1 MTNQDKE
8 FMFAFLF
15 FPIIIDFTEICTPN
29 ACIHVC
35 IYKNATLNK
44 NMGGVLSLIFR
55 FIAFDS
61 LWSNY
66 LSSKLNRFLSIFQ
79 S

>member
-1 MTNQDKE
+1 MTNQDKKI
-8 FMFAFLF
+8 MFAFLF
-15 FPIIIDFTEICTPN
+15 FPII
-29 ACIHVC
+29 